1 MGGSHTERRFNP
13 LTGEWVLVSR
23 GRNDRPWSGQIQ
35 ESVGDIRQC
44 HYDVGCALCPGNARA
59 TGEQNPRYTGV
70 YVFDNDFPA
79 LSSLSEPID
88 PASRLCGPER
98 DFLISQ
104 AETGRCRVVCFS
116 EDHSLTL
123 AQMSTDQ
130 VVPVIECF
138 VDQTD
143 NLLSI
148 NDINYVQIF
157 ENRGETMGCSN
168 PHPHGQI
175 WAQKHIPSTPA
186 RETRAMADYRSRHHS
201 TLLAEYLTEEI
212 ARGER
217 IVCENESFAVVVP
230 YWAAWPYE
238 TLVIPKRTISLL
250 TELGDHETEAFADI
264 IRRLS
269 VRYDNL
275 FRTNFPYSSGIHQRS
290 VNSESPGAFH
300 LHMHYFPPL
309 LRSES
314 VRKFMVGY
322 EMLAEAQR
330 DLSPEEAASH
340 LRNQSET
347 HYLKAKPVK
356 ENALHPAGSTAA
368 QQGGGRES

>member
-1 MGGSHTERRFNP
+1 MGGSRTERRFNP

-23 GRNDRPWSGQIQ
+23 GRNDRPWGGQIQ
-35 ESVGDIRQC
+35 ESVSDIRQC

-59 TGEQNPRYTGV
+59 TGERNPRYTGV

-79 LSSLSEPID
+79 LSSLNEP
-88 PASRLCGPER
+88 ANHLCGPER
-98 DFLISQ
+98 DFLITQ
-104 AETGRCRVVCFS
+104 AETGCCRVVCFS
-116 EDHSLTL
+116 EDHSVTL

-148 NDINYVQIF
+148 KDINYVQIF
-157 ENRGETMGCSN
+157 ENRGETMGSSN

-290 VNSESPGAFH
+290 VNSESPDAFH

-347 HYLKAKPVK
+347 HYLKAKPDK
-356 ENALHPAGSTAA
+356 ENAVHAAGSAA
-368 QQGGGRES
+368 AHHGGG